1 MARTN
6 AASQGGCPVAAT
18 WTYAFWGA
26 GRHFTETSFFGR
38 PACLPANVLDPKDGC
53 ALKCATWTDDPNP
66 KQHPKAA
73 IRLDQSSFPI
83 RSMHPMVAKKKKL
96 HESFTKAVEDLE
108 AARLLHEPPQ
118 LARAGDGV
126 VPARLERALD
136 HLGLPP
142 GHGAGGGGG
151 QEAVQRRH
159 GLGPGV
165 TRTLN
170 SNFIKISALITTRP
184 GTLNVGYTNT
194 LA

>member
-1 MARTN
+1 MTIDIREGEAVLR
-6 AASQGGCPVAAT
+6 
-18 WTYAFWGA
+18 
-26 GRHFTETSFFGR
+26 
-38 PACLPANVLDPKDGC
+38 VLDSVDIV
-53 ALKCATWTDDPNP
+53 
-66 KQHPKAA
+66 Q
-73 IRLDQSSFPI
+73 
-83 RSMHPMVAKKKKL
+83 
-96 HESFTKAVEDLE
+96 
-108 AARLLHEPPQ
+108 EP
-118 LARAGDGV
+118 AGH
-126 VPARLERALD
+126 

-184 GTLNVGYTNT
+184 GTSNVGYTNT